1 MPAVRSDPH
10 ASGVPAHVVRTK
22 DFPDATGSANGQVMA
37 LVPVFVKAEG
47 ALVVVVGAGPV
58 GTKKALEWAEAGA
71 CVRVVAPEATAEL
84 LEAARAQRL
93 ELRAKTFETVDLEG
107 AFFVVAATNDASVQ
121 AHVADAARARG
132 LFVNAIDDL
141 PNASAYAASTLR
153 RAPFTIAIQ
162 SGGEAPALTRLLREV
177 LESALPADSWVT
189 RARELRRRWK
199 ASGTPME
206 ARFPELL
213 EDFTARNAKTR

>member
-1 MPAVRSDPH
+1 
-10 ASGVPAHVVRTK
+10 
-22 DFPDATGSANGQVMA
+22 MA
-37 LVPVFVKAEG
+37 LVPVFLKAEG

-71 CVRVVAPEATAEL
+71 CVRVVAPEATVEL
-84 LEAARAQRL
+84 LEAARERRL
-93 ELRAKTFETVDLEG
+93 EHRARAFEAADLDG
-107 AFFVVAATNDASVQ
+107 AFFVVAATNDSRVQ
-121 AHVADAARARG
+121 AAVAEVGRSRG

-141 PNASAYAASTLR
+141 PNATAYAASTLR
-153 RAPFTIAIQ
+153 RAPFTVAIA

-177 LESALPADSWVT
+177 LESALPAESWIA

-199 ASGTPME
+199 AEGTPME

-213 EDFTARNAKTR
+213 AEFAARSRERP